1 MNWGT
6 AAILLGRW
14 FARKNRVEIVGTE
27 LNSFVI
33 GLANPAAVEG
43 GSAETFEPVQI
54 VNRQAV
60 TWIVTLDLANGVG
73 SHGRIDATVNV
84 DIVIDG
90 EVSVQ
95 LLTVIIFVGHV
106 DHGRALDGAL
116 NPVAEAG
123 DVGVDAWITGQ
134 GAANTEGDNSIQ
146 LGIVA
151 K

>member
-1 MNWGT
+1 MNGGT
-6 AAILLGRW
+6 ATILFGWWL
-14 FARKNRVEIVGTE
+14 ARQNGVEIVGSE

-60 TWIVTLDLANGVG
+60 TWIVTLDLAYGVS
-73 SHGRIDATVNV
+73 SHWRIDATVNV

-106 DHGRALDGAL
+106 DHGGALDGAL
-116 NPVAEAG
+116 DPVAEAG
-123 DVGVDAWITGQ
+123 DVGVDTRVARQCT
-134 GAANTEGDNSIQ
+134 ADTEGDDAIQ

>member
-123 DVGVDAWITGQ
+123 DVSVDAWVTGQ